1 MKYKK
6 RNIVVDAVQILAPD
20 WGPSGFDGPP
30 FTETPEWLQEALLRQ
45 VYPFGDDRDYALWK
59 VRDKDGFEHTAEP
72 DDYLIYDEDKGTITT
87 CKSRIFKLVYDPVE
101 VEA

>member
-1 MKYKK
+1 MQFRYLLPTGVRPALMALLSLKLLNGFKK
-6 RNIVVDAVQILAPD
+6 RC
-20 WGPSGFDGPP
+20 S
-30 FTETPEWLQEALLRQ
+30 E
-45 VYPFGDDRDYALWK
+45 YPFGDDRDYALWK